1 MLPVGDINPVRRTP
15 ILTWIL
21 IAINVLVFIWE
32 ISISPEQLNAMF
44 MDIAAVP
51 RNISAQPFAIESLLD
66 GLRSM
71 FLHGGFEHIIGNMLY
86 LFLFGDNI
94 EDRLGKILYLVLYFA
109 SGYAAVYAQVIID
122 PQSTIPMIG
131 ASGAIAGVL
140 GAYLVMFPNVRVR
153 ALIFLGYFARL
164 AELPAL
170 VVLGFW
176 FVLQLF
182 NGVASLGAAA
192 AYGGGV
198 AFFAHIGGF
207 IAGAVLAFAFMRM
220 VPQPPAPARYEM
232 LYDRTRRG

>member
-21 IAINVLVFIWE
+21 IGINVLVFIWE
-32 ISISPEQLNAMF
+32 ISLPPAQLNNMF
-44 MDIAAVP
+44 LDIAAVP
-51 RNISAQPFAIESLLD
+51 RNIAASPFGVESLLD

-86 LFLFGDNI
+86 LFLFGDNV

-109 SGYAAVYAQVIID
+109 SGFAAVYAQVVID
-122 PQSTIPMIG
+122 PTSSVPMIG

-140 GAYLVMFPNVRVR
+140 GAYLVMYPNVRVR
-153 ALIFLGYFARL
+153 ALVFLGYIARI

-207 IAGAVLAFAFMRM
+207 IAGAVLAFVFMRM
-220 VPQPPAPARYEM
+220 VPQPPAQARYDM
-232 LYDRTRRG
+232 LYDRVGRR